1 MQRARGGCMSCR
13 RRKRKCDRRRPFCEA
28 CTQRGIQ
35 CPGYSTPLRWVDG
48 AANHSSAGE
57 GSSNATINSAGS
69 NTLASQI
76 ALPNRPSPQVQT
88 AHVTDEL
95 FHKFLRTGLMSLYS
109 TSVCSWVQP
118 FFVEMSAK
126 SKSLVLLSS
135 AIQAYLDEGSSDMSV
150 SSMEY
155 VDTAL
160 KEFRREIVA
169 HYDVMPAATAC
180 SGVLLCVLQFLQAQP
195 CTPVVGL
202 LAETFHLNAPI
213 SYLNPN
219 PEHDLSVRHALEFIG
234 LMDMPCLV
242 LGRKCPSLGIWRRF
256 RQVQDSWKGGR
267 VKALEV
273 VTGVPHSL
281 LDIFAD
287 TPFETAEVSISRFW
301 GWPGEMGEY
310 VQCLL
315 WDCWRFAGMLHI
327 RRREQRIVN
336 ATQKGG
342 QFVGDDQQDALPSSE
357 IVLYRLVSGLHLFC
371 VACQL
376 PENQHLLCR
385 NGIVFPLI
393 TACLETRLLKR
404 HPDWKHTVDDVLS
417 AAKKRYLFQLARS
430 TWELLDEAWKDGTM
444 EFDLDK
450 AASRRGQEVSL
461 L

>member
-88 AHVTDEL
+88 THVTDEL
-95 FHKFLRTGLMSLYS
+95 FHKL
-109 TSVCSWVQP
+109 CSWVQP

-135 AIQAYLDEGSSDMSV
+135 TIQAYLDEGSSDMSV

-195 CTPVVGL
+195 CTPVIGL

-213 SYLNPN
+213 SFLNPN

-301 GWPGEMGEY
+301 GWPGEMGE
-310 VQCLL
+310 
-315 WDCWRFAGMLHI
+315 
-327 RRREQRIVN
+327 REQRIVN
-336 ATQKGG
+336 ATQKDG
-342 QFVGDDQQDALPSSE
+342 QFVGDDRQDALPSSE

>member
-1 MQRARGGCMSCR
+1 M
-13 RRKRKCDRRRPFCEA
+13 
-28 CTQRGIQ
+28 
-35 CPGYSTPLRWVDG
+35 
-48 AANHSSAGE
+48 
-57 GSSNATINSAGS
+57 
-69 NTLASQI
+69 
-76 ALPNRPSPQVQT
+76 
-88 AHVTDEL
+88 
-95 FHKFLRTGLMSLYS
+95 
-109 TSVCSWVQP
+109 
-118 FFVEMSAK
+118 
-126 SKSLVLLSS
+126 
-135 AIQAYLDEGSSDMSV
+135 AYL
-150 SSMEY
+150 
-155 VDTAL
+155 
-160 KEFRREIVA
+160 K
-169 HYDVMPAATAC
+169 
-180 SGVLLCVLQFLQAQP
+180 
-195 CTPVVGL
+195 
-202 LAETFHLNAPI
+202 
-213 SYLNPN
+213 PN

-242 LGRKCPSLGIWRRF
+242 LGRRCPSLGIWRRF
-256 RQVQDSWKGGR
+256 RQTQDSWKGGR
-267 VKALEV
+267 VRALEV

-315 WDCWRFAGMLHI
+315 WDCWRFAGVLHI
-327 RRREQRIVN
+327 RRRELRIMN
-336 ATQKGG
+336 ATRKDG
-342 QFVGDDQQDALPSSE
+342 QYVGDDQQDASPSSE
-357 IVLYRLVSGLHLFC
+357 IVLYRLVSGLHLFG

-404 HPDWKHTVDDVLS
+404 HPEWKQTVDGVLS

-444 EFDLDK
+444 EFDLDE

>member
-48 AANHSSAGE
+48 ATNHPAVGE
-57 GSSNATINSAGS
+57 GSSSTGTPTELDSIS
-69 NTLASQI
+69 SQV
-76 ALPNRPSPQVQT
+76 ALPSRPSPHVQT
-88 AHVTDEL
+88 THVTDDL
-95 FHKFLRTGLMSLYS
+95 FHKFLRTGLMGLYS

-155 VDTAL
+155 IDTAL
-160 KEFRREIVA
+160 KEFRREIVV
-169 HYDVMPAATAC
+169 HYDVLPAATAC

-195 CTPVVGL
+195 CTPVIGL
-202 LAETFHLNAPI
+202 LAESFHLNTSMA
-213 SYLNPN
+213 YLKPN

-242 LGRKCPSLGIWRRF
+242 LGRQCPSMGIWRRF
-256 RQVQDSWKGGR
+256 RKVQDSWKGGR
-267 VKALEV
+267 VGGLEV
-273 VTGVPHSL
+273 VTGVPQSL
-281 LDIFAD
+281 LDIFSD

-315 WDCWRFAGMLHI
+315 WDCWRFAGLLHI
-327 RRREQRIVN
+327 RRREQRRN
-336 ATQKGG
+336 AARKDA
-342 QFVGDDQQDALPSSE
+342 QFVGDDQQDVSPSSE
-357 IVLYRLVSGLHLFC
+357 IVLYRLVSGLHLFD

-376 PENQHLLCR
+376 SENQHLLCR

-404 HPDWKHTVDDVLS
+404 HSDWKQTVDEVR
-417 AAKKRYLFQLARS
+417 AAAEKRYLFQLARA
-430 TWELLDEAWKDGTM
+430 TWEVLDEAWKDGTM
-444 EFDLDK
+444 EFDVD
-450 AASRRGQEVSL
+450 AAIARKGQEVSL

>member
-57 GSSNATINSAGS
+57 GSSNAASTPAES

-88 AHVTDEL
+88 THVTDEL
-95 FHKFLRTGLMSLYS
+95 FHKL
-109 TSVCSWVQP
+109 CSWVQP

-155 VDTAL
+155 IDTAL

-180 SGVLLCVLQFLQAQP
+180 SGALLCVLQFLQAQP
-195 CTPVVGL
+195 CTLVIGL
-202 LAETFHLNAPI
+202 LAETFHLNAPMT
-213 SYLNPN
+213 YLNPN

-242 LGRKCPSLGIWRRF
+242 LGRKCPSLSIWRRF

-301 GWPGEMGEY
+301 GWPGEMGE
-310 VQCLL
+310 
-315 WDCWRFAGMLHI
+315 
-327 RRREQRIVN
+327 REQRIIH
-336 ATQKGG
+336 TTRKDG
-342 QFVGDDQQDALPSSE
+342 QFVGDDQQDASPSSE
-357 IVLYRLVSGLHLFC
+357 IVLYRLVSGLHLFV

-404 HPDWKHTVDDVLS
+404 HPDWKQTVDNVLS

-430 TWELLDEAWKDGTM
+430 TWDLLDEAWKDGNRSPVAM
-444 EFDLDK
+444 
-450 AASRRGQEVSL
+450 Q
-461 L
+461 